1 MRCAPRPERG
11 AAVWSRTALASTAS
25 PSQPERAF
33 RILVSLP
40 GLVHFG
46 MDSRAG
52 GPAAKPT
59 AALIGGII
67 YVISSAY
74 AHAQSA

>member
-1 MRCAPRPERG
+1 MRPPPGARGRRVVAYGVGVYGVTLAAGASLPHPRLG
-11 AAVWSRTALASTAS
+11 
-25 PSQPERAF
+25 
-33 RILVSLP
+33 P

-52 GPAAKPT
+52 SPAAKPT